1 MLDHKLNIDT
11 YVYEF
16 ECITIYEFTIV
27 ISPNVSLILAI
38 IEINYKFGNFHVNL
52 YLEPPLRHDYQEYKN
67 LPSFLK
73 VKSFSKHSSN
83 LKPNFL
89 TR

>member
-16 ECITIYEFTIV
+16 ERITIYEFT
-27 ISPNVSLILAI
+27 
-38 IEINYKFGNFHVNL
+38 
-52 YLEPPLRHDYQEYKN
+52 LRHDYQEYKN